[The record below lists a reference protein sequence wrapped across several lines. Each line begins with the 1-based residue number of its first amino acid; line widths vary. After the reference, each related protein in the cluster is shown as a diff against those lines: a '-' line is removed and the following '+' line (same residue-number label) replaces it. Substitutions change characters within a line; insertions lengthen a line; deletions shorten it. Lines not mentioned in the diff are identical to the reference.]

1 MNVELNMDLVR
12 STKRSPRAGGG
23 LSFDERMAVN
33 WFWRQDVKATILAK
47 VFRVSKN
54 TIYYSALTGL
64 AQSYPAKTAVE
75 INETIDQLGMGE
87 VERLYVK
94 PWMIKAVNA
103 ELEVAAQL
111 ILNRQRRREAAN
123 PPIHTKIAKRIR
135 ARRTA

>member
-1 MNVELNMDLVR
+1 MNVELNMELVR

-75 INETIDQLGMGE
+75 INEAIDQIGMDE
-87 VERLYVK
+87 VKRLYVK
-94 PWMIKAVNA
+94 PWMTKAVNA
-103 ELEVAAQL
+103 ELELVDKQ
-111 ILNRQRRREAAN
+111 
-123 PPIHTKIAKRIR
+123 IR
-135 ARRTA
+135 ARKKAAA